1 MLRLAAVRH
10 PLEPQRRLA
19 LPYEGSDG
27 DAMRSRQRHKV
38 VDKRLDSSD
47 RLVTSKVDVLTLLV
61 QTVEDLQRHVH
72 LFYYM
77 CDRKGDG
84 HTSPVDVDCLSL
96 GKRLA
101 FFPDIERA
109 EKAGARVLPL

>member
-19 LPYEGSDG
+19 LPHEGTDVDG
-27 DAMRSRQRHKV
+27 MRSRQRHEG

-61 QTVEDLQRHVH
+61 QTVEDLQRHVSFLITCVIEKAMDIH
-72 LFYYM
+72 HPSTWIV
-77 CDRKGDG
+77 C
-84 HTSPVDVDCLSL
+84 
-96 GKRLA
+96 RLA
-101 FFPDIERA
+101 KRSRFFPDIERA